1 MLHKEYLVIF
11 FFNEVLGA
19 FKFWDASFSTK
30 KKKKIYGIQRLAH
43 TLPQFFLGIIWRLE
57 YFKWRIQV

>member
-1 MLHKEYLVIF
+1 MLHRVFGDF

-30 KKKKIYGIQRLAH
+30 KKKKKNLWDKTFGAYFATIFFGYYLAIRV
-43 TLPQFFLGIIWRLE
+43 F
-57 YFKWRIQV
+57 